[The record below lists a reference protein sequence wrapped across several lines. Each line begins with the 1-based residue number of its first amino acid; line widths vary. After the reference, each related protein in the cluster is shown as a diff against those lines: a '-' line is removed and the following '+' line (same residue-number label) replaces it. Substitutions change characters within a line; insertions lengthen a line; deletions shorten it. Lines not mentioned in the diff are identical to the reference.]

1 MTLSAADSVFEVWL
15 PAAYRMGLDMNL
27 FWRLNPRRMK
37 PFFKAFE
44 QSQREERDRMNNS
57 AYLTGVYVRDAVV
70 SCLVKNAKYP
80 DKPRDLRTPEEIAE
94 WQMSDEYVEQQRLI
108 QKWNNM
114 ENERNARHHGGGEM
128 NGG

>member
-1 MTLSAADSVFEVWL
+1 
-15 PAAYRMGLDMNL
+15 MGLDMNL

-37 PFFKAFE
+37 PFFKTFE
-44 QSQREERDRMNNS
+44 QSQREERDRMNSS
-57 AYLTGVYVRDAVV
+57 AYLTGVYVRDAIA
-70 SCLVKNAKYP
+70 SCLAKNARYP
-80 DKPRDLRTPEEIAE
+80 EKPRDLRTPEEIAE

-114 ENERNARHHGGGEM
+114 ENERKAQYPGGGEM